1 MRPFRKLF
9 APRSSGLKRG
19 FNRLLRNE
27 IHHEP
32 GESVRAIRPLRNEFA
47 DGAVSREEF
56 LQRLAQ
62 LTPSPLGEFGE
73 TYSLELAE
81 MICDNLD
88 EAVLAGTPMTLVMIE
103 ALEELRH
110 EHDLQCWGG
119 ILLTTLECYRPG
131 YQQVVLE
138 ALKAVRQ
145 SDLAA

>member
-1 MRPFRKLF
+1 MRPSMKPSG
-9 APRSSGLKRG
+9 PRSSSLKRG
-19 FNRLLRNE
+19 FDSLLRNE

-32 GESVRAIRPLRNEFA
+32 GEGVRAIRPLRNDFA
-47 DGAVSREEF
+47 NGAVSREEF

-88 EAVLAGTPMTLVMIE
+88 EAVLAGRPMTLVMIE

-110 EHDLQCWGG
+110 EHNLQCWGG
-119 ILLTTLECYRPG
+119 ILETTLECYRPE
-131 YQQVVLE
+131 YQQLVLE